1 MTDGLRGNSSARL
14 WMFDFDNTLAALE
27 PVVDW
32 AASRR
37 ELERYLRVNGVGDD
51 IFREIPRGN
60 IVLYENLRGRLSD
73 ELARS
78 QIATGGIARSD
89 YSALLR
95 AASSII
101 ESYELRGVERAEPRP
116 GAIELL
122 QSLAEHGRKIAIVTS
137 NSSRTVG
144 QWLTKHQITEMISI
158 VVGRDS
164 GLPLKPAPDSIFRA
178 CEAVEIGTDDSVF
191 VGDSEADLRAAIAAR
206 VPFYGIASRQ
216 ETHDRLRSGGAV
228 DVYQSPAALA
238 TALNLRR
245 AAHCSTTVS
254 PR

>member
-1 MTDGLRGNSSARL
+1 MTDGLRGNSSARF

-60 IVLYENLRGRLSD
+60 IVLYENLRARLGNESTRTQVA
-73 ELARS
+73 EGGLARTDPS
-78 QIATGGIARSD
+78 E
-89 YSALLR
+89 LLR

-101 ESYELRGVERAEPRP
+101 ESYELRGVARAEPCP

-144 QWLTKHQITEMISI
+144 QWLARHPLAETIAI

-178 CEAVEIGTDDSVF
+178 CAAVGIGTEESVF
-191 VGDSEADLRAAIAAR
+191 VGDSEADLRAASAAG
-206 VPFYGIASRQ
+206 VAFYGIASKP
-216 ETHDRLRSGGAV
+216 ETHVRLSGGGAA

-238 TALNLRR
+238 AVLNLQK
-245 AAHCSTTVS
+245 AAHCPTIAS